1 VKKKTQPTQLSRR
14 ELIRGSLV
22 FGAGAILVGCR
33 SRGGV
38 DQTHLPDPLWPD
50 QVPPKAATLPSNKAP
65 ATVNDPNIIPRSAWA
80 KGGLRESGAKHAM
93 NGVRRITIH
102 HTAMDS
108 TDLRSRSDVAT
119 MLERIRQEHL
129 RRDSRFIDIGY
140 HYIIDPSGNIWAGR
154 STNLQGAHVKD
165 QNEHNLGI
173 CVMGN
178 FEIQKPTRNQLST
191 LNGFVAEQMRRYNVH
206 STMLFTH
213 RELGT
218 SACPGINL
226 QQIMQAARSRGGRF
240 ASL

>member
-1 VKKKTQPTQLSRR
+1 MKKTTQPAQISRR
-14 ELIRGSLV
+14 DLIRGSLV

-33 SRGGV
+33 SRGSSQV
-38 DQTHLPDPLWPD
+38 NLPDPVWPD
-50 QVPPKAATLPSNKAP
+50 QVPPKTATLPSTSNTTP
-65 ATVNDPNIIPRSAWA
+65 VFTDPNIIPRSSWA

-108 TDLRSRSDVAT
+108 TDLRSRGDVAS

-154 STNLQGAHVKD
+154 STHLQGAHVKD

-178 FEIQKPTRNQLST
+178 FEIQKPTRNQLGT

-226 QQIMQAARSRGGRF
+226 QQVMQAARSRGGRF